1 MVTQRTKR
9 RVLFLLVSALLS
21 GCSAS
26 LHRAELGQASPV
38 TDWDGLSTLFRSGKV
53 YFGGQP
59 TADAL
64 RAAPERGIKVV
75 VNLRSTPEVEALEF
89 DEPALVAQLG
99 MQYASIPVSLATFG
113 PSDADH
119 LRTLLS
125 ETPGPVLIHC
135 ASSNRVGAVWALYLH
150 RHRDVPL
157 GDAIEHGR
165 SAGLRSETLVEAVKR
180 ASMQ

>member
-1 MVTQRTKR
+1 MVTR
-9 RVLFLLVSALLS
+9 RMRRSVLFLLVGALLS
-21 GCSAS
+21 GCIAS
-26 LHRAELGQASPV
+26 LHRAELGPANPV

-75 VNLRSTPEVEALEF
+75 VNLRSTPEVEALGF
-89 DEPALVAQLG
+89 DEPALATELG
-99 MQYASIPVSLATFG
+99 MRYVSIPVTSATFG
-113 PSDADH
+113 PSNADR
-119 LRTLLS
+119 LKTLLS

-150 RHRDVPL
+150 RHRNVPL

-165 SAGLRSETLVEAVKR
+165 IAGLRSETLVEAVER
-180 ASMQ
+180 AAMQ